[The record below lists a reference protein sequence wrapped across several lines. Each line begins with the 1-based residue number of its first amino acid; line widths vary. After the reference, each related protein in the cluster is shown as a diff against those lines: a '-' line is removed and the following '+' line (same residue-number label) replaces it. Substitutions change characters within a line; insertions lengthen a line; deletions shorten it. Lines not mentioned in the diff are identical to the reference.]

1 MADWTIFAFLKFMT
15 GRWRDEIV
23 VVSSSGG
30 KIYLLLVEW
39 DSGAPITQVL
49 TNRIVLS
56 TEIENF
62 PVDSGI
68 YPSSHRGFI

>member
-1 MADWTIFAFLKFMT
+1 ME
-15 GRWRDEIV
+15 RWNRCSFVFRRENLPAAGKNEIQ
-23 VVSSSGG
+23 GH
-30 KIYLLLVEW
+30 
-39 DSGAPITQVL
+39 PIQVL